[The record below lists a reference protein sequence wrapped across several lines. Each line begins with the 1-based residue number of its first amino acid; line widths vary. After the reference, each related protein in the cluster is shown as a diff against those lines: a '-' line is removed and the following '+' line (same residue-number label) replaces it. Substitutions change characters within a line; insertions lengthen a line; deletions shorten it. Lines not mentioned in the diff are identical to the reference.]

1 MTRDVYAVAAD
12 TSLETAAR
20 LLATR
25 HISGAPVIDR
35 KGRPVGVVSL
45 ADLADPD
52 RPRGEASGYP
62 HYYRVIGGERTETG
76 TAFDVGPGC
85 VAEVMSP
92 FVLSVSAGSSVVQ
105 AARVMLDD
113 GVHRLLV
120 VDGGSLAGIVTQ
132 TDVLRYFVSLSE
144 TA

>member
-1 MTRDVYAVAAD
+1 
-12 TSLETAAR
+12 
-20 LLATR
+20 
-25 HISGAPVIDR
+25 
-35 KGRPVGVVSL
+35 
-45 ADLADPD
+45 
-52 RPRGEASGYP
+52 
-62 HYYRVIGGERTETG
+62 
-76 TAFDVGPGC
+76 
-85 VAEVMSP
+85 MSP